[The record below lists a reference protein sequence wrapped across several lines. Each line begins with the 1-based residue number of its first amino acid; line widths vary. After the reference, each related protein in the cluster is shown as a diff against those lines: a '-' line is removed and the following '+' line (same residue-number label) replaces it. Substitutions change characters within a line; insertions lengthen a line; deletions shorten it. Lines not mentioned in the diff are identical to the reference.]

1 MDGAILQGKDIYYN
15 NSKIY
20 YTDLNVIVEACK
32 INTSQYNWLITQYE
46 CNYYPTEELE
56 NKRHDYIWLT
66 GKDFNELIQNETFQ
80 FIWGIIIAFPL
91 TTSLEDVL
99 KIQLPTYKT
108 EKYFPSLSIIEI
120 ISEDSSFVKVFSSQ
134 KSFIQNFRDSIP
146 EARKI

>member
-1 MDGAILQGKDIYYN
+1 MDGAILQGRDIYYN

-66 GKDFNELIQNETFQ
+66 GKDFNELIQNETLQ

-99 KIQLPTYKT
+99 KNQLPTYKT

-120 ISEDSSFVKVFSSQ
+120 ISEDSSFVKVFSNQ
-134 KSFIQNFRDSIP
+134 KDFIQNFRDSIP
-146 EARKI
+146 EARNI